1 MKMRNI
7 LQNILAV
14 IVGLFIGG
22 AANMGIVML
31 SGSIIPLPEGIDPT
45 NMESITSNFHLYRPK
60 HFLMPFLAHALGTLI
75 GAFVAAKI
83 AATHQMKFALVIGVF
98 FLMGGI
104 QMASLLPA
112 PIWFDIL
119 DLGLAYIPMGFLGY
133 KLAKG

>member
-1 MKMRNI
+1 MRNI

-31 SGSIIPLPEGIDPT
+31 SGSVIALPEGIDPT
-45 NMESITSNFHLYRPK
+45 NMESITSNFHLYQPK

-75 GAFVAAKI
+75 GAFLAAKI
-83 AATHQMKFALVIGVF
+83 AATHQLKFAILIGLF

-104 QMASLLPA
+104 KMASLLPA
-112 PIWFDIL
+112 PLWFDIL
-119 DLGLAYIPMGFLGY
+119 DLGFAYIPMGYLGY